1 MKACATLAAVL
12 LPSVFGVTSAA
23 AQSISPTATAQT
35 GESPWAAE
43 VSVGWDGSVSGNI
56 VSAGIGTMLGQP
68 AIVESRSYGD
78 VYGTGVRWRF
88 GVGYTLDE
96 RQEVLGNF
104 TYSSVSADVVQLGTV
119 GAAPLFGTFD
129 DYDVWGIDVGY
140 RRYFTVPQPKF
151 RPYAGGE
158 IGLNVIN
165 EIDADLAAPALGA
178 TLAATDFYDGTAA
191 FTFGINAGVLVEL
204 NRRFDVN
211 LQLGLRHV
219 SGLSEI
225 DGLEGTGLED
235 INDDSGRWV
244 LPFTV
249 GARIKF

>member
-1 MKACATLAAVL
+1 MKVSTRLAAVL
-12 LPSVFGVTSAA
+12 LSAVLAATSAA
-23 AQSISPTATAQT
+23 AQSTSPATTAQT
-35 GESPWAAE
+35 TESPWAAE
-43 VSVGWDGSVSGNI
+43 VAVGWDTSVNGNI
-56 VSAGIGTMLGQP
+56 HSAGIGTVLGQP

-88 GVGYTLDE
+88 GVAYKLDE
-96 RQEVLGNF
+96 RQELLGNF
-104 TYSSVSADVVQLGTV
+104 TSSSVSADVVQLGTV
-119 GAAPLFGTFD
+119 GGAPLFGTFD
-129 DYDVWGIDVGY
+129 DYDVWGLDVGY
-140 RRYFTVPQPKF
+140 RRYFTVPQPRF

-158 IGLNVIN
+158 IGLSVIN
-165 EIDADLAAPALGA
+165 EIDADLAVPALGA

-191 FTFGINAGVLVEL
+191 FTFGVNGGVLMEL
-204 NRRFDVN
+204 NRRFDINV
-211 LQLGLRHV
+211 QLGLRHV

-225 DGLEGTGLED
+225 DGLAGTGLED